1 MTNDPSGRQHR
12 SSDRLRDDTGGVW
25 ITTGIVLG
33 IVLYAFI
40 VLMLV
45 AGFQAV
51 LPLVILPPVVLGLIA
66 ANSLLGGGRS
76 YGRPAGKTTE
86 QGQSPLAS
94 GGPGVP
100 RTPDAA
106 MQANGAGPSSGTRT
120 AEEPNPPR

>member
-1 MTNDPSGRQHR
+1 VTNHPSGRQRR
-12 SSDRLRDDTGGVW
+12 SADRHRDDTGGVW
-25 ITTGIVLG
+25 ITTGVVLG

-76 YGRPAGKTTE
+76 YGRSVGKPE
-86 QGQSPLAS
+86 GQGQAPLTS
-94 GGPGVP
+94 SGPGGP
-100 RTPDAA
+100 RKPDAA
-106 MQANGAGPSSGTRT
+106 MQANGAGASSGKGT
-120 AEEPNPPR
+120 AEEPHPPR